1 LRAAYSQFQNDGFVV
16 LSVSIQEDET
26 AVADFISR
34 HDLSYPFVM
43 DTDGNISQNYSI
55 YTTPTTYFV
64 NPDGVIINI
73 LPGMMTQQWITANL
87 EAVEG

>member
-1 LRAAYSQFQNDGFVV
+1 VV
-16 LSVSIQEDET
+16 ISVSIQEDET

-43 DTDGNISQNYSI
+43 DTDGRISQNYNI

-64 NPDGVIINI
+64 DPDGVITSV
-73 LPGMMTQQWITANL
+73 LPGLMTQQWVAANL